1 VHTAPFL
8 SPPASNMSVSP
19 DQSGITVPVA
29 VDKPPVADSKG
40 DVEHVEV
47 THPPPVPGNAHDTVG
62 LAVLEQ
68 KSIIPTTG
76 KRIPTS
82 KLEYWTYCIFCVSTD
97 SYYYPWLTHADF
109 SVNGAGK
116 KWVRASD

>member
-1 VHTAPFL
+1 
-8 SPPASNMSVSP
+8 MSVPP
-19 DQSGITVPVA
+19 DQSGIPVPVA
-29 VDKPPVADSKG
+29 ADKPPVADSKG

-47 THPPPVPGNAHDTVG
+47 THPPPAPAKAHDNVG

-76 KRIPTS
+76 KRILTS
-82 KLEYWTYCIFCVSTD
+82 KLEYWTYCIFCVSTG
-97 SYYYPWLTHADF
+97 SYSYPRLTHADF

-116 KWVRASD
+116 NWVRAYD